1 MKELMLT
8 CAALT
13 TLAVAAI
20 DPRVPPIFT
29 GSVMTNE
36 TVLFMGTEDAAPL
49 MYRADEILSVT
60 SFDLKTEYKE
70 GVDWTFDAAT
80 RTIRPTPNT
89 RMPYY
94 KESEWYPAGGRFKC
108 VRPGKPFVFFSEGSV
123 ISLHQVC
130 VTYRHSDSW
139 DGPVPRSDAAAFA
152 PLLARLSKRV
162 GGKTLFYGDSITFA
176 YNSSGMIGF
185 EPRIPGWPKQV
196 HDAIVSATGNAGIE
210 YVNTAIAGKNSQW
223 GVANVKALV
232 IDHAPDFVLI
242 AFGMNDRLSAA
253 DYAAKTAAMVDA
265 IHAALPHTAILLVP
279 PMVPN
284 LEVVGLADRDK
295 LFPEYEKALCALVEK
310 YHAAGFAQI
319 GCANVNTMH
328 AAVLARKRYRDMT
341 GNNINHCND
350 FSARIYRDT
359 ILAAMGILPQKTAV
373 EPVRRIV
380 LSDESR
386 GRIHYYDSSDPAKC
400 FFVNAEKTTWDLQR
414 VGTVEPGKIG
424 RYRYVCRK
432 GFKVVDLDERRD
444 VDEFRHPS
452 LAGISSVSL
461 LPDGGFIASVNPHGT
476 KTNPRSRS
484 VLLRKFS
491 KDRRLVA
498 TYTCPGIFN
507 ARTTTFLSG
516 GEEALV
522 SHEKGF
528 TRVRIPREDRD
539 MDVTEMK
546 HFKMPHSRNMYHA
559 VPTRDGKGYWA
570 GAGYAA
576 ETVRFASDGKVEKV
590 WPIAPSDGKKGYF
603 FAEVQEFSNGH
614 VLVANWT
621 GHGAADSRRGWQLIE
636 FDENGKVAWTLY
648 DPERFGSIHGF
659 VVLEAPGL

>member
-1 MKELMLT
+1 MRKLILT
-8 CAALT
+8 YAALAT
-13 TLAVAAI
+13 VAAAAI

-36 TVLFMGTEDAAPL
+36 TVMFMGTDDAVPL
-49 MYRADEILSVT
+49 MYKADRILSVT

-89 RMPYY
+89 RMPYF
-94 KESEWYPAGGRFKC
+94 KESEWYPAKGRFRSN
-108 VRPGKPFVFFSEGSV
+108 RPGKPFVFFSEGSV
-123 ISLHQVC
+123 VSLHQVC
-130 VTYRHSDSW
+130 VTYSHSDAW
-139 DGPVPRSDAAAFA
+139 DGPAPRNDDAAAFA
-152 PLLARLSKRV
+152 PLLAELAARK
-162 GGKTLFYGDSITFA
+162 GGKALFYGDSITYG
-176 YNSSGMIGF
+176 YNSSGKF
-185 EPRIPGWPKQV
+185 NFAPFIPDWPSQV
-196 HDAIVSATGNAGIE
+196 HAAIVAATGNGDIA
-210 YVNTAIAGKNSQW
+210 YVNTAIAGKNVQW
-223 GVANVKALV
+223 GLSNVKAKV

-242 AFGMNDRLSAA
+242 AFGMNDNVSAA
-253 DYAAKTAAMVDA
+253 VYSGKTEAMVNA
-265 IHAALPHTAILLVP
+265 IHAALPKTAILLVP
-279 PMVPN
+279 PMEPN
-284 LEVVGLADRDK
+284 PEAKGFAKGK
-295 LFPEYEKALCALVEK
+295 LFSEYEKALCALVEK

-359 ILAAMGILPQKTAV
+359 ILAAMGLLPQKTSA

-386 GRIHYYDSSDPAKC
+386 GRIHYYDSSEPAKC
-400 FFVNAEKTTWDLQR
+400 FYVDAEKTTWDIQR
-414 VGTVEPGKIG
+414 VGASEPGKIG
-424 RYRYVCRK
+424 RYRYVCRN
-432 GFKVVDLDERRD
+432 GFKVVDMDARRN

-452 LAGISSVSL
+452 LAGISAISM

-476 KTNPRSRS
+476 KTNPSSRS

-522 SHEKGF
+522 AHEKGF
-528 TRVRIPREDRD
+528 TRVRIPQENRD
-539 MDVTEMK
+539 MDVTEMR
-546 HFKMPHSRNMYHA
+546 HFKMPHGRNMYHA
-559 VPTRDGKGYWA
+559 VPSRDGKGYWT

-590 WPIAPSDGKKGYF
+590 WPIASSDGKKGYF

-621 GHGAADSRRGWQLIE
+621 GHGAADSKRGWQLIE
-636 FDENGKVAWTLY
+636 FNEDGKVAWTLY